1 MGQRGKSAVKSLVC
15 EFHQSYFLT
24 NKTLEINRKLVS
36 ERSANFYLVFSR
48 ENSTVAIT
56 IFCIVCFEAVVRG
69 LDDVSNNRT
78 KCADVPGIR
87 PPFNYNL

>member
-1 MGQRGKSAVKSLVC
+1 M
-15 EFHQSYFLT
+15 
-24 NKTLEINRKLVS
+24 
-36 ERSANFYLVFSR
+36 
-48 ENSTVAIT
+48 AIT
-56 IFCIVCFEAVVRG
+56 IFCIVYFEAVVRG